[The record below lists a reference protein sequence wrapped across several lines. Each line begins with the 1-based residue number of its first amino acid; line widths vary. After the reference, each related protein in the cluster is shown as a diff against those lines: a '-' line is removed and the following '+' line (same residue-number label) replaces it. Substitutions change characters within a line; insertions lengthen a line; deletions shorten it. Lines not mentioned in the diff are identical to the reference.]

1 MRRMG
6 DRSDFIFVALCVLV
20 LVFAES
26 SLLLAFLACVHRSW
40 NFDQALRRELYPHLS
55 A

>member
-1 MRRMG
+1 MG
-6 DRSDFIFVALCVLV
+6 DRS
-20 LVFAES
+20 LVFIVGS
-26 SLLLAFLACVHRSW
+26 VVLLMLLDHTLLLIGILAAAHRTW